1 MTGDSSD
8 RPSWPALPLDPDCR
22 ESVDP
27 RRDVAEVVRWLW
39 TDFDPDQ
46 RPNGWAA
53 MRSLLLED
61 GKSDEE
67 IRSWSY
73 EDIKMFFHVN
83 WRRLRQE
90 KVGTIHFG
98 MATHTPSTQTFEM
111 PSGGGDSSGSNLR
124 KPTTHES
131 LLQLMATPKGR
142 MELVTAGTSGS
153 NAAEGVRV
161 LIGKSASAVKGDPLW
176 PQILT
181 MIDAYRANSRV
192 DLLERAEKAM
202 NREKY

>member
-8 RPSWPALPLDPDCR
+8 RPSWPARPLDPDCR

-53 MRSLLLED
+53 VRSLLLEE

-67 IRSWSY
+67 LRNWSY
-73 EDIKMFFHVN
+73 EDVEMFFRIN

-98 MATHTPSTQTFEM
+98 MTTHTPSTQTLEM
-111 PSGGGDSSGSNLR
+111 PSVVPETASTLGVGGIIFGRADLTTALKALWNTRDGKIYLLSETVRKIATDLGLAAHSSLSENDFYKCTIKPLR
-124 KPTTHES
+124 E
-131 LLQLMATPKGR
+131 KGK
-142 MELVTAGTSGS
+142 
-153 NAAEGVRV
+153 VRV
-161 LIGKSASAVKGDPLW
+161 QAADWLD
-176 PQILT
+176 Q
-181 MIDAYRANSRV
+181 RSR
-192 DLLERAEKAM
+192 DKR
-202 NREKY
+202 